1 MPVGLEGR
9 TQKKRWGVKWKYM
22 AGEGDLAAWHPEGT
36 LSVKIGTL
44 ALKAK
49 WSPVQL

>member
-1 MPVGLEGR
+1 MPLGLGGG
-9 TQKKRWGVKWKYM
+9 TQKKRWGVKCKYT
-22 AGEGDLAAWHPEGT
+22 ARVRVLAAWHPKGK

-44 ALKAK
+44 AEKAK